1 MMNKKK
7 MLGTIGA
14 VALTLGTAGCGT
26 ADNKVVE
33 NPSNS
38 EFAEMQ
44 KECDELEL
52 VSGNPYSGGE
62 DEVWYCDDDNDG
74 GGSHVS
80 GMFFYPFYG
89 GYYNADT
96 MKSKHNVDVSKYK
109 AGTSTTKV
117 SANQYNKAAKVKLP
131 SYKGAGSS
139 VKNSSVKSNPT
150 GKTSSGGKISSGSS
164 KGFGSSGM
172 SSGG

>member
-1 MMNKKK
+1 MNKKK

-14 VALTLGTAGCGT
+14 VALVMGTTAGCG
-26 ADNKVVE
+26 
-33 NPSNS
+33 NS
-38 EFAEMQ
+38 EPDTTTMSDISQ
-44 KECDELEL
+44 ECDDLEL
-52 VSGNPYSGGE
+52 VQGTAYSGDE
-62 DEVWYCDDDNDG
+62 KEVWYCDDDDND

-80 GMFFYPFYG
+80 GMFFYPLYG

-131 SYKGAGSS
+131 SYKGSGSS
-139 VKNSSVKSNPT
+139 VKNSSVKSNSS
-150 GKTSSGGKISSGSS
+150 GKTSSGGKVSSGSS